1 MREYPIL
8 TPKGAITMKKFI
20 TFLLILTLLTS
31 LAGCGEVAGEIA
43 GNVAEAAR
51 KELEN
56 QIKQTFETYKI
67 DILDMKSAVG
77 KLNDANGD
85 IQFFCAVLVQSESP
99 AIPQS
104 AADTLAKLFHDA
116 GIHVQSGAKIDNDY
130 LQNKELSFKLEGD
143 GATHYTVWFYT
154 DKLPT
159 LEDLKGLKDALSTE
173 GVG

>member
-1 MREYPIL
+1 
-8 TPKGAITMKKFI
+8 MKKFI
-20 TFLLILTLLTS
+20 TFLLILTLLVS
-31 LAGCGEVAGEIA
+31 LAGCSEVAGEIA
-43 GNVAEAAR
+43 GNVADAAK

-56 QIKQTFETYKI
+56 QIRQTFETYKI

-85 IQFFCAVLVQSESP
+85 LQFFCAVLVQSESP

-116 GIHVQSGAKIDNDY
+116 GIQVQSGARIDNDY

-143 GATHYTVWFYT
+143 GSTHYTVWFYT